1 MDNPLRGLDPVTQN
15 VVTGLVLAHV
25 AALVRRAY
33 ALLHRP
39 PAHHLQRTAFR
50 HHPSCVQVLWCMLA
64 CCSGPSKRQKAE

>member
-25 AALVRRAY
+25 AALV
-33 ALLHRP
+33 
-39 PAHHLQRTAFR
+39 
-50 HHPSCVQVLWCMLA
+50 LWCMLA